1 MKLRSSVSSLIG
13 ESRLRFKPMASDVH
27 QQSPDAERQPSWP
40 LASMLP
46 IAAISLAGQVQ
57 SRSSSRVPPPG
68 SSTAAVGLRS
78 QTALT
83 GSDRPWTIPQ
93 REHGH
98 PAAELPVTAVGQR
111 RPESLLP
118 FAPADRRW
126 RRRSGSASGS
136 GRRARRVGG
145 ASGPAGRLETVQK
158 VLSGQRNP
166 ASATDLTCCALRM
179 PALPPFGPSAR
190 AR

>member
-13 ESRLRFKPMASDVH
+13 ESGLRFKPMASDVH
-27 QQSPDAERQPSWP
+27 QPSPDAERQPSWP

-68 SSTAAVGLRS
+68 NSTAAVGLRS

-111 RPESLLP
+111 RPESPLP

-136 GRRARRVGG
+136 EGVRVNGG

-158 VLSGQRNP
+158 VLTRGPGQP
-166 ASATDLTCCALRM
+166 WAALGR
-179 PALPPFGPSAR
+179 PLRCLVQAVA
-190 AR
+190 

>member
-1 MKLRSSVSSLIG
+1 VKVAFVSSRWHLTYIN
-13 ESRLRFKPMASDVH
+13 RALALK
-27 QQSPDAERQPSWP
+27 RQPSWP

-98 PAAELPVTAVGQR
+98 PAAELPVTAVCHR
-111 RPESLLP
+111 RPGSLR
-118 FAPADRRW
+118 FSRQSTGAGAAGAGASAGAEASAPSR
-126 RRRSGSASGS
+126 
-136 GRRARRVGG
+136 G
-145 ASGPAGRLETVQK
+145 ASGPAGRLEDVQK
-158 VLSGQRNP
+158 VLTRDESSSWTVPGRCRVALAP
-166 ASATDLTCCALRM
+166 AASWSPPRRSRSA
-179 PALPPFGPSAR
+179 
-190 AR
+190 